1 MSHDLRHKARLVA
14 GGHLTDPSQ
23 DSNYS
28 GVVSLRSLRILI
40 TVAEINGMTTKVAD
54 VGNAYLEAYT
64 REKVYVVVGEGFGEL
79 SGHTLIIEKALYGL
93 RSSGARFHEKFA
105 DTLRE
110 MGYTPCKADPD
121 VWLKDCDTHYE
132 YVCVYVDDLM
142 VMGKNPDDFFATLTN
157 TYGYK
162 LKGVGDPAYH
172 LGGNFFRDADGTLA
186 WGARSYVEK
195 MLVNFEIMFGHKPKE
210 WGSPVDKGDHPELD
224 VSDFLDADGI
234 QQYQSLIGALQWA
247 ITLGR
252 FELLIGVTTLST
264 YRVAP
269 RIGHMERLKR
279 MYGFLKKRPDGAIRF
294 RTGIP
299 NHEAIKEPVEYDWS
313 QTVYG
318 PNLHEEL
325 PADMPVPKGH
335 PVRISTYEDANLMH
349 DLISGRSM
357 TGILHLLNQTP
368 IYWFSK
374 KQGSVETATY
384 GSEFVAAK
392 TATEQ
397 IMDLKYTL
405 RMMGIPLDGPA
416 WMFGDNQSV
425 LTSATVPQ
433 SNLNKRHNALA
444 YHRVREA
451 VSAKVMYFMHIAGKV
466 NVSDIFTKFLP
477 WADFW
482 PLVQPLLFWKGETM
496 KTIEETTPLP
506 EIVAYL
512 KESARTDGLRGVT
525 SDMDNRTVSPT
536 NGQDTVQVI
545 NTGTEIQSGTDDG
558 TGTNDI
564 IELVSQLVNAYDHT
578 NSNSK

>member
-1 MSHDLRHKARLVA
+1 
-14 GGHLTDPSQ
+14 
-23 DSNYS
+23 
-28 GVVSLRSLRILI
+28 
-40 TVAEINGMTTKVAD
+40 MTTKVAD

-105 DTLRE
+105 DTLRD

-121 VWLKDCDTHYE
+121 VWLKDCGTHYE

-142 VMGKNPDDFFATLTN
+142 VMGKTPDDFFGTLTD

-172 LGGNFFRDADGTLA
+172 LGGNFFRDEDGTLA

-195 MLVNFEIMFGHKPKE
+195 MLVNYEIMFGCKPKE
-210 WGSPVDKGDHPELD
+210 WGSPVEKGDHPELD
-224 VSDFLDADGI
+224 VSELLEADGI
-234 QQYQSLIGALQWA
+234 RQYQSLIGALQWA

-252 FELLIGVTTLST
+252 FECLIGVTTLST

-269 RIGHMERLKR
+269 RVGHMDRIKR

-299 NHEAIKEPVEYDWS
+299 NHEAIKKPVEYDWS

-325 PADMPVPKGH
+325 PADMPEPKGK

-349 DLISGRSM
+349 DVISGRSM
-357 TGILHLLNQTP
+357 TGILHMLNQTP
-368 IYWFSK
+368 IYWYSK

-451 VSAKVMYFMHIAGKV
+451 VGAKVMYFMHIAGKV

-477 WADFW
+477 WAEFW
-482 PLVQPLLFWKGETM
+482 PLVQPLLFWKGETLQA
-496 KTIEETTPLP
+496 IDQTTPLP

-512 KESARTDGLRGVT
+512 KESGRTDGLRGVT
-525 SDMDNRTVSPT
+525 SDTENRTVSPT
-536 NGQDTVQVI
+536 DGRDAVLNIQTGIGIIPGKDLSTIDTTGI
-545 NTGTEIQSGTDDG
+545 ETGTDEEI
-558 TGTNDI
+558 I
-564 IELVSQLVNAYDHT
+564 ALVNQLVIAYDEV